1 MVMPMPPC
9 SCTAS
14 WPTIRQERLT
24 CTFTAESAAAR
35 SVAVLG
41 LDHHRRIGRHRAGLL
56 QRYQHVDGAVLQ
68 HLEVADRRAE
78 LLACLEVLDG
88 EPVQRIH
95 DADGFGSQRRDGEF
109 GDAFEDRQTAV
120 ERADEVSLADIHAR
134 QRDVGRATAILRRI
148 AVDLHAFGTGWH
160 QEQADALLVASA
172 ARGAG
177 ADDEMLGAVAVDD
190 DAARAAKSIAS
201 ADLPVAVAPAMTTK
215 GGLSPGGG
223 MLIATLIRPG
233 LSQADVAAASDAVRD
248 AGGEVG
254 ATDWLDV
261 GEACD
266 LMLSSLTQP
275 GARAALEAALPAADV
290 IVQPGDGVR
299 RKRLL
304 IADMD
309 STMITVE
316 CIDEL
321 ADYIGVKAEVAAITE
336 RAMRGELD
344 FEASLT
350 ARVALLKGLPVADID
365 RCRHERVRL
374 TPGAQTL
381 VRTMKAHGA
390 YTLLVSGGFTAFARP
405 IAAEIGFDE
414 CHANVLECEGDR
426 LTGTVARPI
435 VGAETKRAELLR
447 VTTARGIALAET
459 LATGDGANDIPM
471 LQTAGLGV
479 AFHAKPKTCGG
490 GDGGGAP
497 RRPDRAA
504 LGAGVSAGRVGG
516 IKGQLLRRRLLE
528 FNSERAEVTI

>member
-1 MVMPMPPC
+1 
-9 SCTAS
+9 
-14 WPTIRQERLT
+14 
-24 CTFTAESAAAR
+24 
-35 SVAVLG
+35 
-41 LDHHRRIGRHRAGLL
+41 
-56 QRYQHVDGAVLQ
+56 
-68 HLEVADRRAE
+68 
-78 LLACLEVLDG
+78 
-88 EPVQRIH
+88 
-95 DADGFGSQRRDGEF
+95 
-109 GDAFEDRQTAV
+109 
-120 ERADEVSLADIHAR
+120 
-134 QRDVGRATAILRRI
+134 
-148 AVDLHAFGTGWH
+148 
-160 QEQADALLVASA
+160 
-172 ARGAG
+172 
-177 ADDEMLGAVAVDD
+177 
-190 DAARAAKSIAS
+190 
-201 ADLPVAVAPAMTTK
+201 
-215 GGLSPGGG
+215 

-233 LSQADVAAASDAVRD
+233 LSQGDVAAASDAVRD
-248 AGGEVG
+248 ATGEPG
-254 ATDWLDV
+254 AADWLDA

-266 LMLSSLTQP
+266 LTLTGLTQP
-275 GARAALEAALPAADV
+275 EARAALEAALPAADI
-290 IVQPGDGVR
+290 IVQPDDGSR

-479 AFHAKPKTCGG
+479 AFHAKPKAAAAAAAAVRH
-490 GDGGGAP
+490 GDLTAMLWSQGY
-497 RRPDRAA
+497 RRGEWAD
-504 LGAGVSAGRVGG
+504 
-516 IKGQLLRRRLLE
+516 
-528 FNSERAEVTI
+528 